1 MKKLTTIALF
11 FAASASLTAFAHEGH
26 AHKVMGTVVSISAE
40 QIEVSNPE
48 GKKEA
53 WALTKETVFK
63 KDKAMAAAKDVA
75 VGTRVVLSVVEN
87 DGKKTVS
94 EVLIGIAATPK
105 ATPHKP

>member
-1 MKKLTTIALF
+1 MKKLMTLALF
-11 FAASASLTAFAHEGH
+11 LAASTSLTAFAHEGH

-53 WALTKETVFK
+53 LALTKETVFK
-63 KDKAMAAAKDVA
+63 KDKAVAAAKDVA
-75 VGTRVVLSVVEN
+75 VGTRVVLTVVEK

-94 EVLIGIAATPK
+94 EVLIGVAATPPAAPRK
-105 ATPHKP
+105 N